1 MVRSKLCLLGLVSIL
16 VIVSWSIKNG
26 STSQSNAAEGR
37 PPQAPPSDTFADE
50 ISKLKDRAPDQA
62 HAMVSVAYH
71 YNNLWFAAQAKNWPL
86 AEFYLN
92 ETRSH
97 LRWAVRIIPVRKVK
111 AEREIKLQDI
121 LQAVEN
127 TLVKELQTSIQTQ
140 DQPSFTRAY
149 KTMLESGC
157 YSCHKAVDKP
167 YLALKLPDQPAE
179 PMVDFNPRPLEVQ
192 PSDESK
198 SK

>member
-1 MVRSKLCLLGLVSIL
+1 
-16 VIVSWSIKNG
+16 
-26 STSQSNAAEGR
+26 
-37 PPQAPPSDTFADE
+37 
-50 ISKLKDRAPDQA
+50 
-62 HAMVSVAYH
+62 MVSVAYH
-71 YNNLWFAAQAKNWPL
+71 YNNLWFAGQAKNWPL

-97 LRWAVRIIPVRKVK
+97 LRWAVRIIPIRKDK

-127 TLVKELQTSIQTQ
+127 TLVKELQDSIQAQ
-140 DQPSFTRAY
+140 DQPKFTLAY

-167 YLALKLPDQPAE
+167 YLTLKLPDQPAE
-179 PMVDFNPRPLEVQ
+179 PMVDFKPRPIEV
-192 PSDESK
+192 PSSNEAK
-198 SK
+198 PN